1 MATLS
6 EKLQL
11 TLNSKNAIKKVAQED
26 LGVDITDT
34 TLFSD
39 YAEKLKDAKGS
50 SHFCMTFSLGSNGV
64 ASGITSVVS
73 DILNESSQCM
83 SIDTTDT
90 KLKFVF
96 SPVPAMP
103 STADYT
109 ITYINTEGTEASVS
123 GNSQEQDIT
132 EQVVYIEDINF
143 SHFQFYIRSTYD
155 QCVVTSE

>member
-1 MATLS
+1 MATLQ

-39 YAEKLKDAKGS
+39 YAEKLKDAKVS
-50 SHFCMTFSLGSNGV
+50 SHFCMTFSLGSNGI
-64 ASGITSVVS
+64 ASGITSVRG
-73 DILNESSQCM
+73 DTLNSQWQYM

-96 SPVPAMP
+96 SPVPEKP
-103 STADYT
+103 SIADYT
-109 ITYINTEGTEASVS
+109 ITYINTEGTEAYVS
-123 GNSQEQDIT
+123 GSSSEQDIT

-143 SHFQFYIRSTYD
+143 SHFQFYIKSTYN

>member
-1 MATLS
+1 MATLQ

-39 YAEKLKDAKGS
+39 YAEKLKDAKVP

-64 ASGITSVVS
+64 ASGITSVCG
-73 DILNESSQCM
+73 DTLNEQQYM

-96 SPVPAMP
+96 SPVPAKP
-103 STADYT
+103 SSADYT
-109 ITYINTEGTEASVS
+109 ITYINTEGTEAYVS
-123 GNSQEQDIT
+123 GSSSTQDST

-143 SHFQFYIRSTYD
+143 SKFQFYIRSTYD

>member
-1 MATLS
+1 MATLQ

-39 YAEKLKDAKGS
+39 YAEKLKDAKVP

-64 ASGITSVVS
+64 ASGITSVRG
-73 DILNESSQCM
+73 DTLNEQQYM

-96 SPVPAMP
+96 SPVPAKP
-103 STADYT
+103 SSVDYT
-109 ITYINTEGTEASVS
+109 ITYINTEGTEAYVS
-123 GNSQEQDIT
+123 GSSSTQDST

-143 SHFQFYIRSTYD
+143 SKFQFYIRSTYD